1 MNTLVLSC
9 KCIDNKAVI
18 TYKIQE
24 RKRKEE
30 SKFEKYRK
38 EFERFYGK

>member
-9 KCIDNKAVI
+9 KEINNKAVI
-18 TYKIQE
+18 TYKIKE

-38 EFERFYGK
+38 EFERLYGK